1 MMCTLGALYIYN
13 SYLLAKSISFWLKAD
28 TVMPIYKE
36 IVILFLYSYDFTRFS
51 HYQWFL
57 KEKKIIKEILEC
69 NSNFLLTSLWAMK
82 SLGFNL
88 RWHPAVKYFINIL
101 LWILFCILRKKS
113 RITTWGRFFRGA
125 CNDLNPL

>member
-1 MMCTLGALYIYN
+1 MQ
-13 SYLLAKSISFWLKAD
+13 LK
-28 TVMPIYKE
+28 
-36 IVILFLYSYDFTRFS
+36 ILFDFIV
-51 HYQWFL
+51 
-57 KEKKIIKEILEC
+57 K
-69 NSNFLLTSLWAMK
+69 AMK

-113 RITTWGRFFRGA
+113 RITTWGRFFRGP